1 MKRLVLF
8 DIDETMISSNGAGR
22 KAMARALKESH
33 DIPEEATRISMS
45 GKTDPQIMREIFA
58 SQGLDFGEEASAA
71 VKINQLID
79 LYLTY
84 LDQELSASQTM
95 IMHEGVVQILD
106 RLRSDSNC
114 YLGLLTGNVEIGAR
128 KKLHFFDLNHYF
140 EIGAYGSDSAN
151 RLDLPQFAV
160 KRAQDHFSNQFAP
173 EEVIIVGDSVNDIA
187 CAHGYGAQVIAVN
200 TGKTPWKDLEERNP
214 QHLFKNL
221 ADTEAV
227 YKAIFK

>member
-1 MKRLVLF
+1 
-8 DIDETMISSNGAGR
+8 
-22 KAMARALKESH
+22 MARALKESH

>member
-58 SQGLDFGEEASAA
+58 AQGLDFGEEEAA
-71 VKINQLID
+71 VLKINQLID
-79 LYLTY
+79 LYLSY
-84 LDQELSASQTM
+84 LDHELSTSQTM
-95 IMHEGVVQILD
+95 IMHEGVVEILD
-106 RLRSDSNC
+106 RLRADSQC

-128 KKLHFFDLNHYF
+128 KKLHCFDLNHYF

-160 KRAQDHFSNQFAP
+160 SRALDHFGNQFAP

-200 TGKTPWKDLEERNP
+200 TGKTPWQDLAERNP
-214 QHLFKNL
+214 QHLFKSL
-221 ADTEAV
+221 ADTDAV
-227 YKAIFK
+227 YKAIFN